1 MVLKISKFLKPE
13 AIIMEMKAKEKI
25 DAIKELV
32 DCMVVS
38 KLVADG
44 DEFLK
49 ALAKR
54 ENLESTGI
62 GNGIA
67 IPHARTNAVKDLVL
81 AFARS
86 NQGVDFSA
94 IDGKSSHLIFLI
106 ASPENK
112 KSEYI
117 MALAKLSRLLRKQ
130 LVREQLKNANDP
142 KEILNI
148 IRENEE

>member
-1 MVLKISKFLKPE
+1 MDLKISDFLKSQ
-13 AIIMEMKAKEKI
+13 AIVMEIKAKDKI
-25 DAIKELV
+25 KALNELV
-32 DCMVVS
+32 EHMVVN
-38 KLVADG
+38 KFVRDG
-44 DEFLK
+44 EAFVK

-62 GNGIA
+62 GDGIA
-67 IPHARTNAVKDLVL
+67 IPHARTDAVQDLIL

-86 NQGVDFSA
+86 PQGVDFSS
-94 IDGKSSHLIFLI
+94 IDGKPSYLIFLI

-130 LVREQLKNANDP
+130 IVREKLRNAKNPD
-142 KEILNI
+142 EIMTI
-148 IRENEE
+148 VKQNEE

>member
-1 MVLKISKFLKPE
+1 MALKISDFLKSK
-13 AIIMEMKAKEKI
+13 AIVMEIKAKDKI
-25 DAIKELV
+25 EVINELV
-32 DCMVVS
+32 EHMVSHKFV
-38 KLVADG
+38 KNG
-44 DEFLK
+44 EEFVK

-62 GNGIA
+62 GDGIA
-67 IPHARTNAVKDLVL
+67 IPHARTNAVQDLVL

-86 NQGVDFSA
+86 PHGVDFSS
-94 IDGKSSHLIFLI
+94 IDGKPSYLIFLI

-130 LVREQLKNANDP
+130 TVREKLRNAKSPDEVLTVI
-142 KEILNI
+142 KQ
-148 IRENEE
+148 NEE